1 LEKLLFELN
10 EILKKE
16 SISQYK
22 LSKELNIS
30 QSYLNEM
37 LNGKKKLN
45 IDYINKICN
54 YLGYEIIFK
63 KNS

>member
-1 LEKLLFELN
+1 LEKILFELN
-10 EILKKE
+10 EIIKKE

-22 LSKELNIS
+22 LSKDLKIS
-30 QSYLNEM
+30 QSYINEM

-45 IDYINKICN
+45 MDYVNKICN

-63 KNS
+63 KKC

>member
-1 LEKLLFELN
+1 MEKLLFELN